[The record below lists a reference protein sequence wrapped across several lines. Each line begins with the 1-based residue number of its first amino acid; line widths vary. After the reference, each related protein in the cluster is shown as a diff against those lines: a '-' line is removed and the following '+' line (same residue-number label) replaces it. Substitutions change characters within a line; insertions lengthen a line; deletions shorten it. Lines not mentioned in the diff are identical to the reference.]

1 MKIGD
6 RYNWKNQPE
15 RLVYVGMCE
24 PRNGRW
30 HQFEKVDEP
39 GVVWC
44 AVQPQDM
51 YMLELTKEPSH
62 DQ

>member
-6 RYNWKNQPE
+6 RYNWKNQQD
-15 RLVYVGMCE
+15 RLVYIGMCGH
-24 PRNGRW
+24 RNGRW

-44 AVQPQDM
+44 EVQPQDM

-62 DQ
+62 D

>member
-30 HQFEKVDEP
+30 YQFEKVDEP
-39 GVVWC
+39 GVVRRR
-44 AVQPQDM
+44 AGSGATGGAGSGGVKQ
-51 YMLELTKEPSH
+51 
-62 DQ
+62 

>member
-6 RYNWKNQPE
+6 RYNWKNLPE
-15 RLVYVGMCE
+15 RLVYIGMCE

-44 AVQPQDM
+44 EVQPQDM
-51 YMLELTKEPSH
+51 HMLELTKEPSH
-62 DQ
+62 D